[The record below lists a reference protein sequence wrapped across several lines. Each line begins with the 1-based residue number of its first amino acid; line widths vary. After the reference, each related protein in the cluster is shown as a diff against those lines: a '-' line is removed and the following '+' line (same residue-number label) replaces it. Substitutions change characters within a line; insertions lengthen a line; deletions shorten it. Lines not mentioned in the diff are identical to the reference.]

1 MKYLSFFVFIFIIGQ
16 GLAQE
21 SVEVV
26 PEIQLMGSEHSMISF
41 NTSNFDLAK
50 ITTGSK
56 LISIGSNDVFFNR
69 TYLVNRDG
77 ESLSNGF
84 GPAPYFR
91 PNDNLIVITG
101 SNYNKRDSFNPYGAD
116 DVASVIILST
126 VNTFISRIKSGR
138 RKKLENAFIFH

>member
-1 MKYLSFFVFIFIIGQ
+1 MFIFIIGQ

-21 SVEVV
+21 SIEVV
-26 PEIQLMGSEHSMISF
+26 PVIQLKGSQYSMINF
-41 NTSNFDLAK
+41 NTTNFDLAK

-56 LISIGSNDVFFNR
+56 LISVGSNDVIFNR
-69 TYLVNRDG
+69 TYLVNKDG

-91 PNDNLIVITG
+91 PNDNLVVVTG

-126 VNTFISRIKSGR
+126 VNTFISRIKSGK
-138 RKKLENAFIFH
+138 RKKFENASIFH